1 MNSTPQ
7 KDSILRQIDSY
18 CASRASDILW
28 RKKSKGILSALLHE
42 DILEKAAH
50 YDASIARQLG
60 KCRNCGEMS
69 MVLYKDL
76 KTSRNIPAWFPEE
89 ACRTFLYKEYS
100 KLDEVSHEPWVTL
113 LLLRCIGLALSMPK
127 ETFPSEEELAEA
139 LGDEQN
145 EFLLMERLAS
155 YIPFALALKN
165 LEDFNLNIK
174 SYVKRYNKARED
186 LAGQTVDSLEHV
198 VDADRH
204 LLEMRRIR
212 RTFLNSMRKLR
223 ESLTRMTETEELP
236 RLSECLSLRA

>member
-60 KCRNCGEMS
+60 KCRNRGEMS

-76 KTSRNIPAWFPEE
+76 KTSRNIPATFPEE
-89 ACRTFLYKEYS
+89 TCRTFLYKEYS

-127 ETFPSEEELAEA
+127 ETFPGGCSARI
-139 LGDEQN
+139 
-145 EFLLMERLAS
+145 ER
-155 YIPFALALKN
+155 
-165 LEDFNLNIK
+165 
-174 SYVKRYNKARED
+174 
-186 LAGQTVDSLEHV
+186 
-198 VDADRH
+198 
-204 LLEMRRIR
+204 
-212 RTFLNSMRKLR
+212 
-223 ESLTRMTETEELP
+223 
-236 RLSECLSLRA
+236 